1 MLKKL
6 SNKLSEY
13 PGIYTFL
20 RKIIENNFKAQR
32 KVISQE
38 VSGVNGKI
46 LDVPCGIGE
55 FSVFFDK
62 KNYVGVDLSK
72 IYVDYAKRKY
82 GKIFVVG
89 DALNL
94 VFDDDLDGGPEKIRI
109 ETDKNADGVI
119 TQFKMDAC
127 NGDGE
132 VNETIVQT
140 INPATGAFDSNITH
154 VYSDTNEGFSFT
166 GSSQVDVDGT
176 VNGNGNFE
184 GTKEIIMSYTQ
195 SWTAGSN
202 EGEDNGSMTLN

>member
-94 VFDDDLDGGPEKIRI
+94 VFDDDYFNFVFISGFFHHLDLEQVKKSIFELNRILSSGGKALIIEDSPGKSFAVRKLQKYDVGANIR
-109 ETDKNADGVI
+109 
-119 TQFKMDAC
+119 DA
-127 NGDGE
+127 
-132 VNETIVQT
+132 
-140 INPATGAFDSNITH
+140 S
-154 VYSDTNEGFSFT
+154 VYSELFEKYFVIEKKYPMKSGMWDY
-166 GSSQVDVDGT
+166 T
-176 VNGNGNFE
+176 VFVL
-184 GTKEIIMSYTQ
+184 KKK
-195 SWTAGSN
+195 
-202 EGEDNGSMTLN
+202 